1 MSRKIFWIFTVSV
14 ALVFSF
20 SPCCA
25 GGQNASDTRKIT
37 QGMNSQSTGDALINT
52 WLNDMPD
59 VTDTITRDDLGA
71 GISEIADTIRDKAVG
86 IEDLRNKIKA
96 QPTGSLSD
104 AMKSTRGGLLNESGK
119 VIDDLKKEATWFD
132 KFNNALEVINVV
144 GVGAKAAGHAW
155 EGDWHGAGGAVLD
168 EFAKK
173 IATGIGTILVS
184 PVPVIG
190 PVAGASLGEEFHD
203 KVTKPALESAV
214 DKAREQDAKEKM
226 LNSGIPQVTVMG
238 NSGARVLPDTMYVDP
253 ETGLIKE
260 RTPEQQRAYREMIGE
275 DIKSRETS
283 DHPLDAALRELKAG
297 KITQTE
303 FDRKVNEY
311 NKPGRSTKDYEKYK
325 TKKSKIQE
333 KIEKML
339 KPKEADRPKDA
350 DRVLESVIPAKVT
363 ASTATELD
371 IGNWAKDNIVNTVI
385 TITFWN
391 LGSYAPGYEKAVMT
405 VQSSFSAGG
414 KDEAYKFQGTFSGGP
429 NGKFVFSTGDGTI
442 QCQLNNGTTITVPD
456 SPSATVQNPEAFKNW
471 PR

>member
-1 MSRKIFWIFTVSV
+1 MSRKTFWIFAASV
-14 ALVFSF
+14 ALVFSLP
-20 SPCCA
+20 PCCE
-25 GGQNASDTRKIT
+25 GGQNASDTKKIT

-52 WLNDMPD
+52 WLNDTPD

-86 IEDLRNKIKA
+86 IEDLRNKIKT
-96 QPTGSLSD
+96 QPTGSLSESL
-104 AMKSTRGGLLNESGK
+104 KSTRGGLLNESGK

-132 KFNNALEVINVV
+132 KFNNGLEVINVV

-155 EGDWHGAGGAVLD
+155 EGDWHGAGGAILD

-173 IATGIGTILVS
+173 IVTGIGTILVS

-190 PVAGASLGEEFHD
+190 SVAGASLGEEFHD
-203 KVTKPALESAV
+203 KVTKPALESNI
-214 DKAREQDAKEKM
+214 DKIREKEAKERM

-260 RTPEQQRAYREMIGE
+260 RTPEQQKAYREMIGQ
-275 DIKSRETS
+275 DIQAAQKS
-283 DHPLDAALRELKAG
+283 DHPLDVAARELKAG
-297 KITQTE
+297 KITEAE
-303 FDRKVNEY
+303 FNRRVSEY

-325 TKKSKIQE
+325 TPKSRIQE
-333 KIEKML
+333 KIDKML
-339 KPKEADRPKDA
+339 KPKETDRPKDA
-350 DRVLESVIPAKVT
+350 DRVLESVVPVKVT

-371 IGNWAKDNIVNTVI
+371 MSNWAKENIVNTAI

-405 VQSSFSAGG
+405 VQSSFSSGG
-414 KDEAYKFQGTFSGGP
+414 KDEAYKFQGSFSGGP

-442 QCQLNNGTTITVPD
+442 SCQLTNGTTITIPD
-456 SPSATVQNPEAFKNW
+456 SPAASVRNPDAFKDW